1 MNKPK
6 NAPDIIAEVRE
17 FAATEVRPFA
27 TEFDRTETLPRE
39 LIDKMAER
47 KYLAASFPEEFGGLG
62 LDPVSYGFFTE
73 EIGKAC
79 CSTRALITVHTSLVG
94 EALLRWGSKDQ
105 KERWLPD
112 MASGK
117 KIGSFALSEPEIGSD
132 AHNVKTSYR
141 KSSDGF
147 IISGKKKWIS
157 FAHIADFFIVVAA
170 DGDKVTAFIVERSE
184 KGVTTK
190 PIPGMLGCR
199 AAYVSEIDLEDVHVP
214 AENMVGKEGSGFPY
228 VVGTALDHGRY
239 NIAWGGV
246 AIAQEALEAM
256 VNYSR
261 RRTQFGKKIYEFQLV
276 RGLIGDAVTK
286 THAARALCVKA
297 GEMRQQG
304 HQDAVTETAIAK
316 YFTSKVA
323 LDVASNAVQVH
334 GGEGCSP
341 NYPVERLF
349 REAKILEIIEG
360 TNQIQ
365 QEMLARFA
373 LRKYYRA
380 K

>member
-6 NAPDIIAEVRE
+6 NASDIIAEARE
-17 FAATEVRPFA
+17 FADTEVRPFA

-62 LDPVSYGFFTE
+62 LDPVNYGYFTE

-79 CSTRALITVHTSLVG
+79 CSTRSLITVHTSLVG
-94 EALLRWGSKDQ
+94 ESLLRWGSKEQ
-105 KERWLPD
+105 KEKWIPA
-112 MASGK
+112 MAEGK
-117 KIGSFALSEPEIGSD
+117 KIGSFALSEPEIGSN
-132 AHNVKTSYR
+132 ARGVKTSYR
-141 KSSDGF
+141 KATDGF
-147 IISGKKKWIS
+147 VISGKKKWIS
-157 FAHIADFFIVVAA
+157 FAAIADFFIVVAA
-170 DGDKVTAFIVERSE
+170 DGEKVTAFIVERSA

-190 PIPGMLGCR
+190 RIPGMLGCR
-199 AAYVSEIDLEDVHVP
+199 AAYVSEIDLENVLVP
-214 AENMVGKEGSGFPY
+214 PENMVGKEGSGFPY

-239 NIAWGGV
+239 SIAWGGV
-246 AIAQEALEAM
+246 AIAQSSLEAM
-256 VNYSR
+256 INYSR

-297 GEMRQQG
+297 GEMRQEG
-304 HQDAVTETAIAK
+304 HQDAITETAIAK

-323 LDVASNAVQVH
+323 LEVASDAVQVH
-334 GGEGCSP
+334 GGEGCSQ

-373 LRKYYRA
+373 LRKYR